1 MSHTIYLKDRWQDG
15 FYEEFTREEEFYLA
29 DGKTVRASFMCK
41 EDSGDFFVG
50 DGFLRAEREL
60 EQVGSMVFILPDEG
74 LSVEELLTSPQRLAE
89 SFLGGEEQEGD
100 IIWRVPRFTCS
111 SKQEWNRLLEELGVK
126 KAFQREEAD
135 FSQMIESANLPM
147 QVWISQ
153 VEQGA
158 KLIVEE
164 GGIEA
169 AAYTYVGMEESAD
182 GAERERAEMILNRP
196 FLYGIVKEGVYL
208 FLRVCQN
215 PTVEE

>member
-1 MSHTIYLKDRWQDG
+1 M
-15 FYEEFTREEEFYLA
+15 
-29 DGKTVRASFMCK
+29 
-41 EDSGDFFVG
+41 
-50 DGFLRAEREL
+50 
-60 EQVGSMVFILPDEG
+60 
-74 LSVEELLTSPQRLAE
+74 
-89 SFLGGEEQEGD
+89 
-100 IIWRVPRFTCS
+100 
-111 SKQEWNRLLEELGVK
+111 LEELGVK

-208 FLRVCQN
+208 FLGVCQN

>member
-1 MSHTIYLKDRWQDG
+1 M
-15 FYEEFTREEEFYLA
+15 
-29 DGKTVRASFMCK
+29 
-41 EDSGDFFVG
+41 
-50 DGFLRAEREL
+50 
-60 EQVGSMVFILPDEG
+60 
-74 LSVEELLTSPQRLAE
+74 
-89 SFLGGEEQEGD
+89 GD

-208 FLRVCQN
+208 FLGVCQN